1 MSQIKPHTF
10 LMRQWPFQVQGG
22 EYSIPATMKKMIAI
36 RITLLIII
44 ICNFPLPS
52 REWKVTAH
60 FKVGILHFIPIMNIC
75 LKRSRDLYDNWGY
88 PPFYAERR
96 IDCQVDVFVQNRY
109 MTIHF

>member
-22 EYSIPATMKKMIAI
+22 EYSIPASMKKMIAI
-36 RITLLIII
+36 RITVLSVI

-75 LKRSRDLYDNWGY
+75 LKRSKDLYDNWGY

-96 IDCQVDVFVQNRY
+96 IDCQVDVYVQNRY

>member
-1 MSQIKPHTF
+1 
-10 LMRQWPFQVQGG
+10 MRQWPFQVQGG

-36 RITLLIII
+36 RITVLSVI

-60 FKVGILHFIPIMNIC
+60 FKVGILHFIPIINIC

-88 PPFYAERR
+88 PLFYAERR
-96 IDCQVDVFVQNRY
+96 IDCQVEVYVQNRY

>member
-10 LMRQWPFQVQGG
+10 LMRQWPFQVHGG
-22 EYSIPATMKKMIAI
+22 EYSIPASMKKMIAI
-36 RITLLIII
+36 RITVLSVI

-88 PPFYAERR
+88 PLFYAERR

>member
-36 RITLLIII
+36 RITVLIVI

-60 FKVGILHFIPIMNIC
+60 FKVGIFVCEAYLYILM
-75 LKRSRDLYDNWGY
+75 LSVRSL
-88 PPFYAERR
+88 
-96 IDCQVDVFVQNRY
+96 VTLVQNL
-109 MTIHF
+109 TN